1 MAIRDIKKT
10 EELLEGLNGEN
21 VSVENIDNYL
31 QQQGVL
37 VDVHVGRLRN
47 KVDISPNMFGVDTE
61 KSEELANFFNDYVK
75 TGKMCFIPMKYEKK
89 FQSIE
94 TSLRTKKKEMALGYE
109 NKYMP
114 IETYKE
120 YKEYVEQK
128 RKEYLYVRDEI
139 MLLWDALMDTF
150 RYTVDCSLTEMNA
163 LNASTLK
170 KEIFSKIPSK
180 ETYGNSFYVE
190 TSLKAFPVMNNLDL
204 FDESIEDEIRES
216 IQRDSI
222 NSVYEIL
229 ANILSD
235 AFESVNKV
243 LSYYNKNGTL
253 TDKQLKVLRDLTP
266 RIASKN
272 ILKNGLVNEIIH
284 DLREVSGLDD
294 YDDMAEMCE
303 GVLARIYGFATEI
316 EVDMYLDLSKSAL
329 STEELSSIYRALS

>member
-10 EELLEGLNGEN
+10 EELLEGLKGES
-21 VSVENIDNYL
+21 VSIENIDNYL

-61 KSEELANFFNDYVK
+61 KSEELATFFNDYVK

-120 YKEYVEQK
+120 YKEYVETK

-150 RYTVDCSLTEMNA
+150 KYTVDCSLDEMNS
-163 LNASTLK
+163 LNKATLK

-204 FDESIEDEIRES
+204 FDDSIEDEIRES
-216 IQRDSI
+216 IQKDSI

-243 LSYYNKNGTL
+243 LAYYNKM
-253 TDKQLKVLRDLTP
+253 VL
-266 RIASKN
+266 
-272 ILKNGLVNEIIH
+272 
-284 DLREVSGLDD
+284 
-294 YDDMAEMCE
+294 
-303 GVLARIYGFATEI
+303 
-316 EVDMYLDLSKSAL
+316 
-329 STEELSSIYRALS
+329 